1 MDALG
6 IDWKILIGQL
16 INFVILFFLLKRF
29 AFKPFFAILEK
40 RRLKIEEGVKKSEEI
55 EKSFQ
60 EVRVLSQKIK
70 QEGERK
76 ARQVVKETET
86 RAQERAEK
94 LVLFGH
100 EEKDRLLA
108 ETQEEIKKEKDRAKK
123 ELEKEVAEKVFL
135 VAEKFLKEKIDE
147 NRDKKII
154 EQLVSDAK

>member
-94 LVLFGH
+94 LVLSCH

-123 ELEKEVAEKVFL
+123 E
-135 VAEKFLKEKIDE
+135 
-147 NRDKKII
+147 
-154 EQLVSDAK
+154 